1 MTAPVL
7 PGPEEPSRLA
17 VLAALGV
24 LDTLPEPLF
33 DAITAA
39 AQQACDVPIALV
51 SLVDRDRQW
60 FKSNI
65 GLPGVEQTGR
75 DVAFCDQTIRSDDV
89 LEVADAQGDARFAAN
104 PLVTGEPGIR
114 FYAGA
119 PIVMAGGARVGTVCV
134 IDRQA
139 RQLSPAQR
147 LFLQGLSRIA
157 SAALDERA
165 QSLATRRDLGIS
177 EARYRAIVEDQTE
190 LISLAQPDGTLS
202 FVNGAYARHFG
213 FVPHQMVGRNLHDFV
228 DPSDMLRWRPT
239 CRPCAWA
246 GNPSPASTA
255 ASLQPG

>member
-7 PGPEEPSRLA
+7 PGPEDEKRLA
-17 VLAALGV
+17 VLAALEV

-39 AQQACDVPIALV
+39 AQQACEVPIALV
-51 SLVDRDRQW
+51 SLIDRNRQW
-60 FKSNI
+60 FKSNL
-65 GLPGVEQTGR
+65 GMPGVDQTGR
-75 DVAFCDQTIRSDDV
+75 DVAFCDHAIRTDDV
-89 LEVADAQGDARFAAN
+89 LEVADTHGDARFATN

-134 IDRQA
+134 IDRET

-157 SAALDERA
+157 SAALDQRS
-165 QSLATRRDLGIS
+165 QSLAVSRALAAS

-190 LISLAQPDGTLS
+190 LISLAQPDGRLD
-202 FVNGAYARHFG
+202 FVNSAYARHFG
-213 FVPHQMVGRNLHDFV
+213 FAPDQMVGRNLHDFV
-228 DPSDMLRWRPT
+228 DPADRAMV
-239 CRPCAWA
+239 
-246 GNPSPASTA
+246 A
-255 ASLQPG
+255 AH